1 MNQLERFGDINTFVF
16 DVDGVLTN
24 SELIILE
31 NGKLLRKMNTRDGYA
46 LKHAVQSGYRVVI
59 ITGGGSS
66 GVILRLEG
74 LGIKDIF
81 SKVHNKLEVFDDY
94 ILENEINPGTVLY
107 MGDDLPDYEVMRR
120 VGLPTCPSDAAH
132 EIIEIAQYI
141 SPQKGGK
148 GCVRDVIEK
157 VMRLHGNWL
166 EDSEA

>member
-1 MNQLERFGDINTFVF
+1 MNHLERFADINTFVF

-46 LKHAVQSGYRVVI
+46 LKHAVQSGYQVVI

-74 LGIKDIF
+74 LGIKDVF
-81 SKVHNKLEVFDDY
+81 SRVHNKLEVFDDY
-94 ILENEINPGTVLY
+94 VMEHDIDPGKVLY

-120 VGLPTCPSDAAH
+120 VGVPTCPSDAAH

-141 SPQKGGK
+141 SPKKGGE

-166 EDSEA
+166 EDSEV